1 MLSSSVTPTQ
11 SAGVE
16 PGRIRLVRTTAF
28 AGPEAIAVV
37 LGEPPSPG
45 PGEVLVGVEASS
57 ATTSDSIVRRGL
69 NPYLGEVQPP
79 FTLGYDHVGVV
90 REVGVAVDGVAVGD
104 RVVAITRWGSN
115 ADAVVLP
122 ARAVTRIESALDAV
136 LVEPM
141 VMTGAT
147 AAAMVRRLA
156 PVQAGHVVYVQGA
169 SGGVGLIA
177 VQAALLLGARVVAS
191 ASATKHDRLR
201 SLGADVLDYGDPALV
216 DAILA
221 LAPGGV
227 DVALDAAGGAGI
239 GRAGATLADGG
250 SLVSFGFSEA
260 SRRAAGRTPEVMAAT
275 AEVFAAGARAIEE
288 INASPRGLRAS
299 QFDVTSL
306 RDEDPEGYAEDVNWL
321 LEQVEQRRLAPVV
334 RAMAL
339 EGAAEAHRELD
350 AGRVAGRIVLDHRL

>member
-1 MLSSSVTPTQ
+1 
-11 SAGVE
+11 
-16 PGRIRLVRTTAF
+16 
-28 AGPEAIAVV
+28 
-37 LGEPPSPG
+37 
-45 PGEVLVGVEASS
+45 
-57 ATTSDSIVRRGL
+57 
-69 NPYLGEVQPP
+69 
-79 FTLGYDHVGVV
+79 
-90 REVGVAVDGVAVGD
+90 
-104 RVVAITRWGSN
+104 VAITRWGSN
-115 ADAVVLP
+115 ADAVVVP
-122 ARAVTRIESALDAV
+122 AGAVTRIASELDAV

-141 VMTGAT
+141 VMAGAT

-156 PVQAGHVVYVQGA
+156 PVRAGHVVYVQGA

-177 VQAALLLGARVVAS
+177 VQAARLLGARVIAS
-191 ASATKHDRLR
+191 ASASKHERLR

-260 SRRAAGRTPEVMAAT
+260 SRRAAGRTPEVMATT

-288 INASPRGLRAS
+288 INASPRGLRAG
-299 QFDVTSL
+299 QFDITSL
-306 RDEDPEGYAEDVNWL
+306 RDEDPKGYAEDVNWL

-350 AGRVAGRIVLDHRL
+350 AGRVTGRIVLDHRL